1 MIEKN
6 NLYIDA
12 LCEYFDEEINN
23 YAGFIVENEKED
35 SDIVNYKVI
44 DNNDLLL
51 FDFVN
56 KNAIIDSLNEEL
68 GVLDSAIAVT
78 DYELDE
84 YAGYIQFKIE

>member
-6 NLYIDA
+6 NLNIDA

-35 SDIVNYKVI
+35 SDIVNYKVL
-44 DNNDLLL
+44 DNNDLLV
-51 FDFVN
+51 FDFVD

-68 GVLDSAIAVT
+68 GFLDAGIAVT
-78 DYELDE
+78 DYEIDIA
-84 YAGYIQFKIE
+84 AGYIQFKIA